1 MNAIDVGVL
10 FDQGAQDYDR
20 TRRQYIP
27 CFDDF
32 YGTALQLLPADR
44 DAALRVLDLGAGT
57 GLFAGLARPLLPNA
71 RFTLCDISENML
83 TQARKRFAHDANID
97 YLIANY
103 VDDVLPGHYDVIMSA
118 LSIHHTPHDRMPFV
132 FANVFN
138 ALKVGGIVINAD
150 QSLGSTPLNEDV
162 YEQQW
167 LASVRAKGC
176 TEADIAVAQERKQAD
191 KTATMEQQLTWMRD
205 AGFVNVDCWYKNY
218 RFAVYSGER
227 PAPRPVAL
235 TSLLP
240 DGERLGEGA
249 AA

>member
-1 MNAIDVGVL
+1 MMNAIDVGVL

-44 DAALRVLDLGAGT
+44 AGLHVMDLGAGT

-83 TQARKRFAHDANID
+83 TQARRRFANDTSVD

-103 VDDVLPGHYDVIMSA
+103 VDEALPGEYDVIMSA
-118 LSIHHTPHDRMPFV
+118 LSIHHTPHDKLLDV
-132 FANVFN
+132 FAKVHG
-138 ALKVGGIVINAD
+138 ALKAGGIFINAD
-150 QSLGSTPLNEDV
+150 QSLGSTPHNEDR

-167 LASVRAKGC
+167 LAGVRAKGC
-176 TEADIAVAQERKQAD
+176 TEADIAVAQERKKAD
-191 KTATMEQQLTWMRD
+191 KTATMEQQLIWMRE
-205 AGFVNVDCWYKNY
+205 AGFVNVDCWYKNH

-227 PAPRPVAL
+227 HTRN
-235 TSLLP
+235 
-240 DGERLGEGA
+240 GR
-249 AA
+249 